1 MIKKFCTAL
10 YADENVLYLNEDSGD
25 AVFSYN
31 EMGIN
36 YIDLNNS
43 NLDNN
48 FDEDDPDTIIHIRL
62 WLGILNLKN
71 GENFKKR

>member
-1 MIKKFCTAL
+1 MIKKIFTAL

-62 WLGILNLKN
+62 WLGLLNLKN

>member
-1 MIKKFCTAL
+1 MIKKFFTAL

-62 WLGILNLKN
+62 WLGILNLKD